1 MVFKDDK
8 LWELEVEVEKM
19 TEALI
24 DAACEDGLVRPDH
37 FHFQLSGKDKP
48 MIVVAAA
55 PRTGS
60 TFLSNVLIQVTK
72 LQNFR
77 LCSGYSTNEHDLYLP
92 ALCMMNNSGCVSQM
106 HMKGTFHNALLINR
120 FKIRQI
126 ILVRNIYDIVVSLF
140 HDLRKKEEIP
150 GYHIGNGKIGY
161 SFLWLDRATKN
172 MDDEDIIDMIID
184 LAIPWYVNFYVSWY
198 RLTEQNIVNPIWVN
212 YEDMMNDK
220 NNTIISI
227 LNFIDFPFNGE
238 INSTILNEKYSTY
251 NKGGSG
257 QGNILLSD
265 ERKKRIM
272 EKFSYYEDVN
282 FDRYFAR

>member
-1 MVFKDDK
+1 MAKDVFEFKIDGK
-8 LWELEVEVEKM
+8 KM
-19 TEALI
+19 IKALI
-24 DAACEDGLVRPDH
+24 DAAFEDGLVPPNN
-37 FHFQLSGKDKP
+37 FHFQLSGNDKP
-48 MIVVAAA
+48 IIVVAAA

-60 TFLSNVLIQVTK
+60 TFLTNVLIKATK
-72 LQNFR
+72 LPNFR

-92 ALCMMNNSGCVSQM
+92 ALCIVNDSGCVSQM
-106 HMKGTFHNALLINR
+106 HMKGSFHNASLINR

-126 ILVRNIYDIVVSLF
+126 ILVRNIYDIVASLF
-140 HDLRKKEEIP
+140 DDLRKKEEMP
-150 GYHIGNGKIGY
+150 GYHTGESGY
-161 SFLWLDRATKN
+161 SFLWLDSATKN
-172 MDDEDIIDMIID
+172 MNDEDLIDMIID

-251 NKGGSG
+251 NMGGSG
-257 QGNILLSD
+257 RGNILLSD
-265 ERKKRIM
+265 ERKRRIM

-282 FDRYFAR
+282 FDRYFVR

>member
-19 TEALI
+19 AEALI

-106 HMKGTFHNALLINR
+106 HMKGTFHNASLMNR
-120 FKIRQI
+120 FNIRPI
-126 ILVRNIYDIVVSLF
+126 ILVRNIFDIVASLF
-140 HDLRKKEEIP
+140 DDLRMKEERS
-150 GYHIGNGKIGY
+150 GYHIGKIGF
-161 SFLWLDRATKN
+161 SFLWLDSATKN
-172 MDDEDIIDMIID
+172 LNDDDLIDMIID

-198 RLTEQNIVNPIWVN
+198 RLTEQHIVNPIWVN
-212 YEDMMNDK
+212 YEDLMNDK
-220 NNTIISI
+220 NNTVISI

-238 INSTILNEKYSTY
+238 INSTILNKKHSTY

-257 QGNILLSD
+257 RGDIFLSD
-265 ERKKRIM
+265 ERKRRIM
-272 EKFSYYEDVN
+272 KKFSYYEDVN
-282 FDRYFAR
+282 FDRYFVR

>member
-1 MVFKDDK
+1 MAKDVFEFKIDGK
-8 LWELEVEVEKM
+8 KM
-19 TEALI
+19 IKALI
-24 DAACEDGLVRPDH
+24 DAAFEDGLVH
-37 FHFQLSGKDKP
+37 LKNFHFQLSGNDKP
-48 MIVVAAA
+48 IIVVAAA

-60 TFLSNVLIQVTK
+60 TFLTNVLIKATK
-72 LQNFR
+72 LPNFR
-77 LCSGYSTNEHDLYLP
+77 LCSGYATNEHDLYLP
-92 ALCMMNNSGCVSQM
+92 ALCIVNDSGCVSQM
-106 HMKGTFHNALLINR
+106 HMKGSFHNASLINR

-126 ILVRNIYDIVVSLF
+126 ILVRNIYDIVASLF
-140 HDLRKKEEIP
+140 DDLRKKEEMP
-150 GYHIGNGKIGY
+150 GYHTGESGY
-161 SFLWLDRATKN
+161 SFLWLDSATKN
-172 MDDEDIIDMIID
+172 MNDEDLIDMIID

-198 RLTEQNIVNPIWVN
+198 RLAEQNIVNPIWVN

-257 QGNILLSD
+257 RGNILLSD
-265 ERKKRIM
+265 ERKRRIM

-282 FDRYFAR
+282 FDRYFV

>member
-1 MVFKDDK
+1 MAKDVFEFKIDAN
-8 LWELEVEVEKM
+8 KM
-19 TEALI
+19 TKTII
-24 DAACEDGLVRPDH
+24 DAAFEDGLVPPNN
-37 FHFQLSGKDKP
+37 FHFQLSGNDKP
-48 MIVVAAA
+48 IIVVAAA

-60 TFLSNVLIQVTK
+60 TFLTNVLIKATK
-72 LQNFR
+72 LPNFR

-92 ALCMMNNSGCVSQM
+92 SLCIVNDSGCVSQM
-106 HMKGTFHNALLINR
+106 HMKGSFHNASLINR

-126 ILVRNIYDIVVSLF
+126 VLVRNIYDIVASLF
-140 HDLRKKEEIP
+140 DDLRKKEEIP
-150 GYHIGNGKIGY
+150 GYHTGESGY
-161 SFLWLDRATKN
+161 SFLWLDSATKN
-172 MDDEDIIDMIID
+172 MNDEDLIDMIID
-184 LAIPWYVNFYVSWY
+184 LAIPWYVNFYVSWH
-198 RLTEQNIVNPIWVN
+198 RLAEQNIVNPIWVN

-257 QGNILLSD
+257 RGNILLSD
-265 ERKKRIM
+265 ERKRRIM

-282 FDRYFAR
+282 FDRYFVR

>member
-1 MVFKDDK
+1 MAFKDDK

-19 TEALI
+19 VEALM
-24 DAACEDGLVRPDH
+24 DAACEDGLVRPNH

-72 LQNFR
+72 LQHFR

-92 ALCMMNNSGCVSQM
+92 ALCMMNDCGCVSQM
-106 HMKGTFHNALLINR
+106 HMKGTFHNASLINR
-120 FKIRQI
+120 FKIRPI

-140 HDLRKKEEIP
+140 DRLRKRIEMPEH
-150 GYHIGNGKIGY
+150 HIGQDGV
-161 SFLWLDRATKN
+161 SFLWLDSATKN
-172 MDDEDIIDMIID
+172 MNDEDLIDMIID

-198 RLTEQNIVNPIWVN
+198 RLTEQKIVNPIWLN

-227 LNFIDFPFNGE
+227 LNFIDFPFSGE
-238 INSTILNEKYSTY
+238 INSTILSEKFSTY

-257 QGNILLSD
+257 RGNVLLSD
-265 ERKKRIM
+265 ERKSRIK

-282 FDRYFAR
+282 FDRYFVR

>member
-1 MVFKDDK
+1 
-8 LWELEVEVEKM
+8 
-19 TEALI
+19 
-24 DAACEDGLVRPDH
+24 
-37 FHFQLSGKDKP
+37 

-77 LCSGYSTNEHDLYLP
+77 LCSGHSTNEHDLYLP
-92 ALCMMNNSGCVSQM
+92 ALCMLNNSGCVSQM
-106 HMKGTFHNALLINR
+106 HMKGTFHNASLINR

-126 ILVRNIYDIVVSLF
+126 ILVRNIFDIVASLF
-140 HDLRKKEEIP
+140 DDLREKEKIP
-150 GYHIGNGKIGY
+150 GYHIGKIGY
-161 SFLWLDRATKN
+161 SFLWLDSATKN
-172 MDDEDIIDMIID
+172 MKDEDLIDMIID

-198 RLTEQNIVNPIWVN
+198 RLTEQNIVNPIWIN
-212 YEDMMNDK
+212 YEDLMNDK
-220 NNTIISI
+220 NNTVISI

-238 INSTILNEKYSTY
+238 INSKILNKKHSTY

-257 QGNILLSD
+257 RGEILLSD
-265 ERKKRIM
+265 ERKSRIK

-282 FDRYFAR
+282 FDRYFV

>member
-1 MVFKDDK
+1 MVLKDD
-8 LWELEVEVEKM
+8 ELLLEFEVEVEKM
-19 TEALI
+19 MEALI
-24 DAACEDGLVRPDH
+24 DAASEDGLVRPDH
-37 FHFQLSGKDKP
+37 FHYQLSGKDKP

-72 LQNFR
+72 LQHFR

-92 ALCMMNNSGCVSQM
+92 ALCMMNNNGCISQM

-126 ILVRNIYDIVVSLF
+126 ILVRNIYDIVASLF
-140 HDLRKKEEIP
+140 DDLRKKEAMP
-150 GYHIGNGKIGY
+150 GYHIGKIGY
-161 SFLWLDRATKN
+161 SFLWLDSATKN
-172 MDDEDIIDMIID
+172 MNDEDLIDMIID
-184 LAIPWYVNFYVSWY
+184 LAIPWYVNFYVSWH
-198 RLTEQNIVNPIWVN
+198 RLTEQKMINPIWVN

-238 INSTILNEKYSTY
+238 INSTILNEKYSNY

-257 QGNILLSD
+257 RGNILLSD
-265 ERKKRIM
+265 ERKSRIK

-282 FDRYFAR
+282 FDRYFVK

>member
-1 MVFKDDK
+1 
-8 LWELEVEVEKM
+8 
-19 TEALI
+19 
-24 DAACEDGLVRPDH
+24 
-37 FHFQLSGKDKP
+37 

-72 LQNFR
+72 LQQFR

-92 ALCMMNNSGCVSQM
+92 ALCMMNNNGCVSQM

-126 ILVRNIYDIVVSLF
+126 ILVRNIYDIVASLF
-140 HDLRKKEEIP
+140 DDLRKKEAMP
-150 GYHIGNGKIGY
+150 GYHIGKIGY
-161 SFLWLDRATKN
+161 SFLWLDSATKN
-172 MDDEDIIDMIID
+172 MNDEDLIDMIID

-227 LNFIDFPFNGE
+227 LNFIDFPFSGE
-238 INSTILNEKYSTY
+238 INSTILSEKFSTY

-257 QGNILLSD
+257 RGNVLLSD
-265 ERKKRIM
+265 ERKSRIK

-282 FDRYFAR
+282 FDRYFVR

>member
-1 MVFKDDK
+1 MAKDVFEFKIDAK
-8 LWELEVEVEKM
+8 KM
-19 TEALI
+19 MKTVI
-24 DAACEDGLVRPDH
+24 DAAFEDGLVPPNN
-37 FHFQLSGKDKP
+37 FHFQLSGNDKP
-48 MIVVAAA
+48 IIVVAAA

-60 TFLSNVLIQVTK
+60 TFLTTVLLKVTK
-72 LQNFR
+72 LQRFR

-92 ALCMMNNSGCVSQM
+92 ALCIVNDSGCVSQM
-106 HMKGTFHNALLINR
+106 HMKGSFHNASLINS

-126 ILVRNIYDIVVSLF
+126 ILVRNIYDIVASLF
-140 HDLRKKEEIP
+140 DDLRKKEEMP
-150 GYHIGNGKIGY
+150 GYHTGESGY
-161 SFLWLDRATKN
+161 SFLWLDSATKN
-172 MDDEDIIDMIID
+172 MNDEDLIDMIID

-198 RLTEQNIVNPIWVN
+198 RLAEQNIVNPIWVN

-257 QGNILLSD
+257 RGNILLSD
-265 ERKKRIM
+265 ERKRRIM

-282 FDRYFAR
+282 FDRYFV